1 MEISCRKCG
10 TKLIVT
16 NTATPIVKCTNCGYP
31 NPVMAGAAQAA
42 AAQAGASQA
51 GAAQAGVADSGASYT
66 PPQPSYAQPSR
77 PTQAPQPPA
86 PKPASP
92 RPSGPAELGWL
103 VVHDENAEQQTHPLR
118 IGRQVIGRKS
128 VSRPCDIMIETDDPY
143 MGRNH
148 CILEVKPSRSGSYE
162 FFISDVKM
170 TSGIPEQMS
179 TNGTYVNA
187 HPTPLKPKDMVY
199 LKDGD
204 TIQMGKTKVV
214 IKTLISAASAQDASR
229 IVQDTDYSPTV
240 IIK

>member
-1 MEISCRKCG
+1 MEITCRKCG

-16 NTATPIVKCTNCGYP
+16 NTATPIIKCTNCGYP
-31 NPVMAGAAQAA
+31 NPVMAAAAQAA
-42 AAQAGASQA
+42 TEQPN
-51 GAAQAGVADSGASYT
+51 
-66 PPQPSYAQPSR
+66 PPQSGNLQPLNSQPGIHQSIQSRIPAQNPVS
-77 PTQAPQPPA
+77 PTL
-86 PKPASP
+86 KPASS
-92 RPSGPAELGWL
+92 RSSGPAELGWL
-103 VVHDENAEQQTHPLR
+103 VVHDENAVQQTHPLR

-170 TSGIPEQMS
+170 TNGVPEQMS
-179 TNGTYVNA
+179 TNGTFVNA
-187 HPTPLKPKDMVY
+187 HPTALKPKDMVY

-204 TIQMGKTKVV
+204 TIQMGNTKVV
-214 IKTLISAASAQDASR
+214 IKTLITVASAQDASR

-240 IIK
+240 IIR

>member
-1 MEISCRKCG
+1 MDITCRKCG
-10 TKLIVT
+10 TKLTIT

-31 NPVMAGAAQAA
+31 NPVMAGA
-42 AAQAGASQA
+42 
-51 GAAQAGVADSGASYT
+51 
-66 PPQPSYAQPSR
+66 QPSR
-77 PTQAPQPPA
+77 PAQVVPAVSPVAPAMPAQAP
-86 PKPASP
+86 P
-92 RPSGPAELGWL
+92 RQAMGKVSGPSELGWL

-128 VSRPCDIMIETDDPY
+128 VSRPCDIMIETEDPF

-148 CILEVKPSRSGSYE
+148 CILEVKPSRSGGYE
-162 FFISDVKM
+162 FFLSDVKM
-170 TSGIPEQMS
+170 TNGTPEQMS

-187 HPTPLKPKDMVY
+187 QPAALRPKDMVY

-240 IIK
+240 IIR

>member
-10 TKLIVT
+10 TKLAVA

-31 NPVMAGAAQAA
+31 NPVLAGAAQPVKPPVQEPVVLEQQRSAPVR
-42 AAQAGASQA
+42 
-51 GAAQAGVADSGASYT
+51 GAAPV
-66 PPQPSYAQPSR
+66 
-77 PTQAPQPPA
+77 
-86 PKPASP
+86 
-92 RPSGPAELGWL
+92 ELGWL
-103 VVHDENAEQQTHPLR
+103 VVHDENAEHQTHPLR

-170 TSGIPEQMS
+170 SNGTPEQMS
-179 TNGTYVNA
+179 TNGTFVNA
-187 HPTPLKPKDMVY
+187 QPAPLKPKDMVY

-214 IKTLISAASAQDASR
+214 IKTLISATSAQDASR
-229 IVQDTDYSPTV
+229 IVQDMDYSPTV
-240 IIK
+240 IIR

>member
-1 MEISCRKCG
+1 MDITCRKCG
-10 TKLIVT
+10 AKLTIT

-31 NPVMAGAAQAA
+31 NPVMAGA
-42 AAQAGASQA
+42 
-51 GAAQAGVADSGASYT
+51 
-66 PPQPSYAQPSR
+66 QPSR
-77 PTQAPQPPA
+77 PAQVPPAVSPVAPAMPAQAPARQA
-86 PKPASP
+86 MGKA
-92 RPSGPAELGWL
+92 SGPSELGWL

-128 VSRPCDIMIETDDPY
+128 VSRPCDIMIETEDPF

-148 CILEVKPSRSGSYE
+148 CILEVKPSRSGGYE
-162 FFISDVKM
+162 FFLSDVKM
-170 TSGIPEQMS
+170 TNGTPEQMS

-187 HPTPLKPKDMVY
+187 QPAALRPKDMVY

-240 IIK
+240 IIR